1 MSALTENG
9 RARAENLEDRAMKM
23 RLLATALLLQLCLP
37 ACANQQVMSETSETQ
52 VTQSEGTVEVV
63 SVPEDFQNFIVAGEK
78 ICGMPSPSASFG
90 DTGPSL
96 GVSAGAASAKLSEGG
111 IKANTQD
118 HGSWAYVADEVLFRL
133 CELGISYD
141 LSKEEMLDYY
151 LKTPNLLTQIMQSEA
166 SEKKAEAEAD
176 IITE

>member
-1 MSALTENG
+1 M
-9 RARAENLEDRAMKM
+9 AENSEGSTMKK
-23 RLLATALLLQLCLP
+23 RLLATAFLLQLCLP

-52 VTQSEGTVEVV
+52 VTESKGTVEVV

-96 GVSAGAASAKLSEGG
+96 GVSSGAASATLSEGG
-111 IKANTQD
+111 ITANTQN

-133 CELGISYD
+133 CEIGISYD

-151 LKTPNLLTQIMQSEA
+151 LKTLNLLTQIIQSEA
-166 SEKKAEAEAD
+166 SEAEAD
-176 IITE
+176 SSTD